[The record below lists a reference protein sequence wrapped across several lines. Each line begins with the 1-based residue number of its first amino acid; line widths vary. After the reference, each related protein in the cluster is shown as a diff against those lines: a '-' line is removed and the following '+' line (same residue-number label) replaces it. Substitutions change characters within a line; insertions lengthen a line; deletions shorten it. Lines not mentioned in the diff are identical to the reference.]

1 MKACGRMVCVD
12 HGFGHWSKGM
22 TKACGKGSNE
32 GDIIPSRTVQGMLD
46 FNDPFM
52 SDNRNELCVRVSKHT
67 CPMGHH
73 EG

>member
-1 MKACGRMVCVD
+1 
-12 HGFGHWSKGM
+12 M
-22 TKACGKGSNE
+22 TNAYGKGSNE

>member
-1 MKACGRMVCVD
+1 MVSVD

-22 TKACGKGSNE
+22 TKAYGKVSNE
-32 GDIIPSRTVQGMLD
+32 GDIIPAPRTVQDTLD
-46 FNDPFM
+46 FNDPSM
-52 SDNRNELCVRVSKHT
+52 SDNRNDLCVRVSKHT